1 MSMESSFLNLGRG
14 NRTTAY
20 MGLEL
25 DPGVEIKYEKGYT
38 YMDIPVRELVNGE
51 GVIVEKG
58 LRNQHLRVIPACSV
72 DLKGDYK
79 ILVEPNPALAEF
91 GAVQG
96 MYYIQPG
103 TGRQTPGF
111 YITLR
116 KDLDLSQIQY
126 GIRMYMRI

>member
-1 MSMESSFLNLGRG
+1 MSIESSFINLNRG
-14 NRTTAY
+14 NRLTSY
-20 MGLEL
+20 MGLDL
-25 DPGVEIKYEKGYT
+25 DEGVELKFEKGYT
-38 YMDIPVRELVNGE
+38 HCDIPIRVLLNADGTP
-51 GVIVEKG
+51 VEKG

-79 ILVEPNPALAEF
+79 LLVEPNPALSEF
-91 GAVQG
+91 GSVQG

-116 KDLDLSQIQY
+116 KDLDLSTVSY
-126 GIRMYMRI
+126 GIRLYMRI